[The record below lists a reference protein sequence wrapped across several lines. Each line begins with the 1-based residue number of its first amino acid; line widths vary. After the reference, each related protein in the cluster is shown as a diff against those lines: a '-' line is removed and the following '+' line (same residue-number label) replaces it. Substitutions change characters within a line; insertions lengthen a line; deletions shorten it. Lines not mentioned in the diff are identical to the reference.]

1 MPRWTMNIASP
12 KLWVRAIAAGGLV
25 LLTLAWTGILALLSD
40 LPKGYGAAQSRNERW
55 LKDHAFLWSQFRHG
69 TTNDLL
75 RYVPGY
81 LVFGVLLIGAVA
93 WARRGGEEG
102 FSSRHDR
109 VPAFAALALLVI
121 GAVADVVET
130 LLFRQSLTRLIA
142 TSGSA
147 DVATLTSI
155 TWAMTAVKWTA
166 LAAFFV
172 VLVVMILRPPAP
184 NTGGR

>member
-12 KLWVRAIAAGGLV
+12 KLWVRGIAVAGVV

-40 LPKGYGAAQSRNERW
+40 LPRGYGAAQSRNEKW
-55 LKDHAFLWSQFRHG
+55 LNGHAPLWSQFRHG

-81 LVFGVLLIGAVA
+81 LVFGVLLIVAVA
-93 WARRGGEEG
+93 LARRGGEPG
-102 FSSRHDR
+102 LSSRHDR
-109 VPAFAALALLVI
+109 TPVLIALAALII

-142 TSGSA
+142 TSGNA

-155 TWAMTAVKWTA
+155 TWVMTAVKWTA

-172 VLVVMILRPPAP
+172 VLVVMILRPPP
-184 NTGGR
+184 DTRGS